1 MCCIYEHRDSVGSD
15 HTLNAWILPL
25 LSLYRTCLVLELE
38 QLLFYFCAVSV
49 SPAFPICLTP
59 VGLTWA
65 GLCSPKMA
73 AIRASGAVTLL
84 PGETGLRGLRGL
96 MAGDGTVSGDI
107 NRSFFAAEQ
116 GERLCVWPSLERG
129 QRLRP
134 CREGRGL
141 EERAGRAGLRLRR
154 WRWWCLPVLGLGLRE
169 FGASRTRVLSSS
181 ELTSELSEQCV
192 VGLWTG
198 ILICWGDNWVRQDKR
213 NSLI

>member
-1 MCCIYEHRDSVGSD
+1 MF
-15 HTLNAWILPL
+15 IL
-25 LSLYRTCLVLELE
+25 Y
-38 QLLFYFCAVSV
+38 AVSV
-49 SPAFPICLTP
+49 SLVFPICLTP

-73 AIRASGAVTLL
+73 AIRASGAVTPP
-84 PGETGLRGLRGL
+84 PGDTGLRGLSGL
-96 MAGDGTVSGDI
+96 MVGDCTASGETS
-107 NRSFFAAEQ
+107 RSFLAVQQ
-116 GERLCVWPSLERG
+116 GERLRAWPSLERG

-141 EERAGRAGLRLRR
+141 VERAGTAGLRLRR

-181 ELTSELSEQCV
+181 ELTSELSERRA

-198 ILICWGDNWVRQDKR
+198 ILICLGWRIQEKR
-213 NSLI
+213 IAWENQQYNNAEILQYE

>member
-1 MCCIYEHRDSVGSD
+1 MLHLRAQWQCGVRSDSKCMDITIALIVQY
-15 HTLNAWILPL
+15 L
-25 LSLYRTCLVLELE
+25 LLTGTRTTISV
-38 QLLFYFCAVSV
+38 YFCEVSV
-49 SPAFPICLTP
+49 SPAFPICLSP

-73 AIRASGAVTLL
+73 AIRASGTVTPL

-96 MAGDGTVSGDI
+96 MAGDCTVSGDTS
-107 NRSFFAAEQ
+107 RSFFAAEQ
-116 GERLCVWPSLERG
+116 GERLRVWLSLERG

-141 EERAGRAGLRLRR
+141 EERAGTAGLRLRR

-181 ELTSELSEQCV
+181 ELTSELSEQCM

-198 ILICWGDNWVRQDKR
+198 ILICWGDNWVSQEKQ
-213 NSLI
+213 NCLI